1 MLGLAFFVNLVAL
14 GFCGF
19 QEFLGLALP
28 GFGGVLRSEPHTLNR
43 KPYVLYPEAVPSPPL
58 PQSITY

>member
-28 GFGGVLRSEPHTLNR
+28 GFEALNR
-43 KPYVLYPEAVPSPPL
+43 KTIRLIP
-58 PQSITY
+58 

>member
-43 KPYVLYPEAVPSPPL
+43 KTIRLIP
-58 PQSITY
+58 